1 MTVKV
6 THKRFHL
13 LQKKLNFY
21 WCFNLKTNN
30 FAGKLNTKTSI
41 QLCSRSKRKY
51 LSNFSSS
58 FVSNEIWEFLWTTQS
73 TWKWWENLETQ
84 SEASWQQS
92 ETGTAKL
99 MAATRK
105 LLLYLNSFSELTYV
119 HWSERI
125 RETKF
130 CFYLLEVLYNGR
142 MNLIRSQ
149 LITGCNWWTY
159 NRRA

>member
-13 LQKKLNFY
+13 LKKKLNFY

-130 CFYLLEVLYNGR
+130 CFYLLEVLSNGR
-142 MNLIRSQ
+142 IKLIRSQ

-159 NRRA
+159 NKRA